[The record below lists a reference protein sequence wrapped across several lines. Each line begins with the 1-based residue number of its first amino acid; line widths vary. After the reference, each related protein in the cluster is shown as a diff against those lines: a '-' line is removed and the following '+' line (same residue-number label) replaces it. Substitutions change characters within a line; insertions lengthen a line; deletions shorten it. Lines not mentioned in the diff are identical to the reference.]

1 MTGEVGFVCG
11 VKKSLVQIEF
21 SDDDDWYAVVSQVA
35 HRAGLLRV
43 RLFGFLNFSS
53 SLRLLLTNLE
63 AYGTGQ
69 TWQRT
74 TSTKS

>member
-11 VKKSLVQIEF
+11 
-21 SDDDDWYAVVSQVA
+21 
-35 HRAGLLRV
+35 AGLLKGPFV
-43 RLFGFLNFSS
+43 GFLNFSS
-53 SLRLLLTNLE
+53 SLRLQLTNLE